1 MNPFKRSLSFV
12 AAASA
17 VCGWLVLA
25 CTPTPSPVGLIQG
38 GNGGGFVSNGGGS
51 STNAGGNTDPGRGGA
66 GGGGGG
72 ILALP
77 DAAMIREDAVE
88 DVAPATADA
97 NCGSVQSK
105 LEKKPADLLLVLD
118 RSSSMTRAMDSAN
131 NCAVG
136 DTTCSQRWATIT
148 SSLGEVLASS
158 SNDLNWGLKF
168 FSSPTTGTGG
178 SGGTGTSSSCYVA
191 VGVEVPVG
199 PGNANAIQTRISA
212 VGTATSTPTRAAV
225 DAAVVYLKTVNDGN
239 NKFILLATDGE
250 PNCASGSSGTG
261 TADLPAT
268 VTAVENAVAAG
279 YKVFVI
285 GVGPEATNL
294 TSLAQAG
301 GTEKFYSA
309 LTPDALLDALA
320 SIVTTVA
327 AGCTYELPSVPTAPD
342 AVGVFVDKSLI
353 PQDDSEGWSYE
364 SGSSTTITIHGSYCD
379 DLTSG
384 KKTQV
389 EIFLPCK
396 TSDPIPTVIP

>member
-1 MNPFKRSLSFV
+1 LI
-12 AAASA
+12 
-17 VCGWLVLA
+17 LV
-25 CTPTPSPVGLIQG
+25 
-38 GNGGGFVSNGGGS
+38 
-51 STNAGGNTDPGRGGA
+51 
-66 GGGGGG
+66 
-72 ILALP
+72 LP

-88 DVAPATADA
+88 DIAPATGDA

-131 NCAVG
+131 DCAVG
-136 DTTCSQRWATIT
+136 ATTCSQRWATIT
-148 SSLGEVLASS
+148 SSLDKVLASS

-168 FSSPTTGTGG
+168 FSSPTTATTGTGG
-178 SGGTGTSSSCYVA
+178 RGGTGTSSSCYVA
-191 VGVEVPVG
+191 AGVEVPVG
-199 PGNANAIQTRISA
+199 PGNANTIQTRISTA
-212 VGTATSTPTRAAV
+212 GTASTTPTRAAV
-225 DAAVVYLKTVNDGN
+225 DAAVAYLKTVNDGN

-250 PNCASGSSGTG
+250 PNCASGSSGTS
-261 TADLPAT
+261 TTDLPAT

-309 LTPDALLDALA
+309 LTPDALSGALA

-364 SGSSTTITIHGSYCD
+364 SGSSTTITIHGTYCD

-396 TSDPIPTVIP
+396 MSDPIPTVIP